1 MAKISKNKKIVAT
14 ATGILVGISL
24 AVGGVL
30 INNKPVVKPILDLA
44 ESPIITPVA
53 TATPKPSTVPN
64 KIIAPTKSPAPSK
77 TPKPTATPKHTNSP
91 KVLEVT
97 KVTPAPVDTFTLFG
111 ISGKINVDGSYTI
124 KKIDKNK
131 SEFSIAVPDK
141 LSADMYELYLNR
153 QFVDKQLLPN
163 GKIIAPP
170 LLFTATELLEVRVI
184 KLQKVIAIG
193 RFKDG
198 KLNISV
204 KDGVI
209 ND

>member
-1 MAKISKNKKIVAT
+1 MAKISKKKKIVAT
-14 ATGILVGISL
+14 VSGIAIAVSL
-24 AVGGVL
+24 AVGGTL
-30 INNKPVVKPILDLA
+30 LNNKPVVSPAIDLLEKPITA
-44 ESPIITPVA
+44 PIVAVTPIPKTSAVPSK
-53 TATPKPSTVPN
+53 TPT
-64 KIIAPTKSPAPSK
+64 PSK
-77 TPKPTATPKHTNSP
+77 TPKPTATPKPTNSP

-97 KVTPAPVDTFTLFG
+97 NVTPAPVDTFTLFG
-111 ISGKINVDGSYTI
+111 ISGKITVEGTYTV

-131 SEFSIAVPDK
+131 SEFSIKVPEK

-170 LLFTATELLEVRVI
+170 LLFTGPELLEVRII
-184 KLQKVIAIG
+184 KLQKVIGIG

-198 KLNISV
+198 KLTISV

-209 ND
+209 NE